1 MQNIAKINGWI
12 RIMEYK
18 HFYFCNLDFGKQ
30 LTGVE
35 RSALKRAR
43 LFKNYFGISATFLTT
58 RFNEA
63 VHENVQ
69 RLKDIGWMPKSC
81 EVYNVYEYLRGAY
94 IDKRRLKNQYQ
105 FDASIYNIIDI
116 DLNPAHQKWS
126 SKVNSSYYKYVI
138 WTDKEKTKLSFINNL
153 YNNKIVKREKFD
165 RNGQL
170 ISIQELS
177 ETGKIESEDLIHLDG
192 HIVLRRYFGENNKLT
207 KIILF
212 SELGR
217 VEEILQNEEQLVDYW
232 LRKFIDFNESAC
244 FVIDRNPA
252 WNIALK
258 NHHRINGHKTI
269 SIFHS
274 SHLVEMEDNIM
285 SGRLNS
291 NFKAILEEKYT
302 VDHIVTL
309 TEHQKQDILKRFV
322 HKNNIVTIPH
332 SIDELPRKMPFEQR
346 NSNKLVALCRLAPE
360 KQVVDMVKM
369 MGELLKTHP
378 KTELYIYGD
387 GSEKNKII
395 EKIKELNI
403 GNNVHLMGYNE
414 NIADAYTDAVF
425 SLLTSKCEG
434 FSLAILESLS
444 YGIPAASYNI
454 PYGPSTMIQHREN
467 GILVDH
473 ADYKAM
479 ANELSQILSQPE
491 QLKQMCDNAYNSIER
506 FKEENV
512 SEVWRKLIDS

>member
-1 MQNIAKINGWI
+1 
-12 RIMEYK
+12 MEYK

-94 IDKRRLKNQYQ
+94 IDKRILKNQYRL
-105 FDASIYNIIDI
+105 DTSIYNVIDI
-116 DLNPAHQKWS
+116 DINPAHQKWS
-126 SKVNSSYYKYVI
+126 SKVNSTYYKYVV

-165 RNGQL
+165 LNGHL
-170 ISIQELS
+170 MSIQEIS
-177 ETGKIESEDLIHLDG
+177 ENGKIESEDLIHLDG
-192 HIVLRRYFGENNKLT
+192 HLVLRRYFGENNKLN
-207 KIILF
+207 KIVIF
-212 SELGR
+212 SPVGM
-217 VEEILQNEEQLVDYW
+217 VEEVLQNEEQLVDYW
-232 LRKFIDFNESAC
+232 IRNFLDFNEPAC

-252 WNIALK
+252 WNTALK
-258 NHHRINGHKTI
+258 NHHHINGHKTI

-274 SHLVEMEDNIM
+274 SHLVEREDNIIA
-285 SGRLNS
+285 GRLNS
-291 NFKAILEEKYT
+291 NFKAILEDKYK

-309 TEHQKQDILKRFV
+309 TEHQKEDILKRFTQ
-322 HKNNIVTIPH
+322 KNNIVTVPH
-332 SIDELPRKMPFEQR
+332 SIDELPDKMPFEQR
-346 NSNKLVALCRLAPE
+346 NPNKLVALCRLAPE
-360 KQVVDMVKM
+360 KQVIDMVMM
-369 MGELLKTHP
+369 MGELLKKCP
-378 KTELYIYGD
+378 QTELYIYGD

-395 EKIKELNI
+395 EKIKALEI
-403 GNNVHLMGYNE
+403 ENNVHLMGYNE
-414 NIADAYTDAVF
+414 NIADAYADAAF

-444 YGIPAASYNI
+444 YGVPAASYNI
-454 PYGPSTMIQHREN
+454 PYGPSTMIEHGEN

-479 ANELSQILSQPE
+479 ANELSQILSNKQ
-491 QLKQMCDNAYNSIER
+491 QLKEMSENAYNSIDR

-512 SEVWRKLIDS
+512 AEVWRELIES